1 MTLRQTLVASSVAT
15 IALLV
20 PVAAQ
25 ADRYYDV
32 EVYRAPTVVY
42 EPAPPA
48 DATVTRYWDSA
59 RGAWVERRV
68 IEEHAGWHWVPSHR
82 VIEADGREYFVDGHW
97 ER

>member
-1 MTLRQTLVASSVAT
+1 MTSSHTLYGSLVAT

-25 ADRYYDV
+25 ADRYV
-32 EVYRAPTVVY
+32 EIYQSPPAVVY

-48 DATVTRYWDSA
+48 DATVTRYWDSD
-59 RGAWVERRV
+59 RGAYVERRV
-68 IEEHAGWHWVPSHR
+68 IEERPAWHWVPSHR
-82 VIEADGREYFVDGHW
+82 EFTADGREFFVDGHW